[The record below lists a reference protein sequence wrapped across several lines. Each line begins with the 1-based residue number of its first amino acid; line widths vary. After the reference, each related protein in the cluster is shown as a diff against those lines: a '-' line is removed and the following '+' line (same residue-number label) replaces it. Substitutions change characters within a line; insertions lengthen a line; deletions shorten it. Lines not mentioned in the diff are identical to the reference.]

1 MNVSTTHAQ
10 KVSSLLTFKQL
21 AVSLYIWLMNSEMY
35 KQLGVDQ
42 AGQHTPL
49 ASTPNAESTD
59 LRSSLT
65 VLADVLMS
73 ATIYIKIS
81 VIASTAPMD

>member
-49 ASTPNAESTD
+49 ASMLNAESIG
-59 LRSSLT
+59 LKSSLIAL
-65 VLADVLMS
+65 VDVLMS
-73 ATIYIKIS
+73 ATTCTKIK
-81 VIASTAPMD
+81 VIVSTAPMD